1 MGWIIILGM
10 ALVLFAGVWR
20 YGALDRGPLQFLLSA
35 LLLAFAG
42 YGWQGAPTL
51 DGSPRA
57 VAAAERRVP
66 DSPFAA
72 VRRDLFGGFDRADQ
86 WLNIAESMQRRG
98 DTGAAAGVI
107 RSGLRANPTNAIL
120 WTGYAN
126 ALVLHGGA
134 TINPAADLAFRRA
147 RTLAPKH
154 PGPKL
159 FHGIALASAG
169 RFAEAEPLWR
179 ETLDLAPADAPYR
192 AGLEQQLAAI
202 EAARKAGQIP

>member
-1 MGWIIILGM
+1 MGWIVLLTM
-10 ALVLFAGVWR
+10 ALVLFTALWR
-20 YGALDRGPLQFLLSA
+20 FGALERGPLQFLLSA

-42 YGWQGAPTL
+42 YAWQGAPNL
-51 DGSPRA
+51 AGSPRA
-57 VAAAERRVP
+57 AAAERRVP
-66 DSPFAA
+66 DNPFAA

-98 DTGAAAGVI
+98 DTGAAGGVI
-107 RSGLRANPTNAIL
+107 RSGLRANPNNATL

-126 ALVLHGGA
+126 ALVLHGGG

-147 RTLAPKH
+147 RRLAPRH
-154 PGPKL
+154 PGPRL

-169 RFAEAEPLWR
+169 RFGEAETAWR
-179 ETLDLAPADAPYR
+179 ETLALAPAAAPYR

-202 EAARKAGQIP
+202 AAARRAGQLP